1 MLNRMSY
8 DNFRW
13 FLHVLLFM
21 HARKLDERIQA
32 KVADTTSGRIDPEDV
47 VDEEDDVEAFG
58 DF

>member
-1 MLNRMSY
+1 MSY

-21 HARKLDERIQA
+21 HARKVEDRIWAKTPSKDKDTDDLSEDEN
-32 KVADTTSGRIDPEDV
+32 
-47 VDEEDDVEAFG
+47 DVEAFG